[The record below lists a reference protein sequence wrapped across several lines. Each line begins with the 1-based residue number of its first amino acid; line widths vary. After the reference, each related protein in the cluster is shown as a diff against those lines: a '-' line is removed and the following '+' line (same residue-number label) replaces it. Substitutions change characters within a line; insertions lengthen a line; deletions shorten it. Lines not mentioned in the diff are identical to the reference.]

1 MGLMFV
7 ISNLGFQIE
16 NFKTSMDLY
25 GQNKTKKNQMTF
37 YGRESSKL

>member
-25 GQNKTKKNQMTF
+25 GQNKTKKKPNDF
-37 YGRESSKL
+37 LW